1 MPRQRRTLQ
10 ILLGLA
16 LGLALGLLVGALNA
30 AQLHLASQ
38 PAANAAIV
46 EDAIAHSVP
55 TPLPPR
61 LDIVELPYSRV
72 YTITIPD
79 PQAYPLQVGLPDA
92 LVPLDQMAQ
101 RLNALVAIN
110 AGFFDPNNGQTTSYV
125 ISRQALVADP
135 RQNPRLMG
143 NPDLTRYLDQILN
156 RSEFRRYD
164 CQGSAQYDIT
174 RHNASVPA
182 GCTLIEA
189 VGAGPQLLPQSTA
202 YEEAFIDY
210 SASGEINR
218 DALGSRARNARS
230 AIGIKPDGSLVMVMA
245 AQKPGV
251 SPSGMSFADL
261 SGFLTSLGV
270 EKALN
275 LDGGSSSSLFS
286 VGTTYYGRLDQ
297 EGNWVRRP
305 VKSVLWVAQP

>member
-10 ILLGLA
+10 LFIGLG
-16 LGLALGLLVGALNA
+16 LGLALGLLAGALSS
-30 AQLHLASQ
+30 AQLHLAPQ
-38 PAANAAIV
+38 PTANTAPPEEAIV
-46 EDAIAHSVP
+46 APAP
-55 TPLPPR
+55 ALPPQFEA
-61 LDIVELPYSRV
+61 IELPHSKV
-72 YTITIPD
+72 YTVTIAD
-79 PQAYPLQVGLPDA
+79 PQAYPIRVSLPEN

-101 RLNALVAIN
+101 RLNALIAIN

-125 ISRQALVADP
+125 VSSQELVADP

-164 CQGSAQYDIT
+164 CEGAAQYDIT
-174 RHNASVPA
+174 LHSAPVPA
-182 GCTLIEA
+182 NCTLVDA

-210 SASGEINR
+210 GADGAINR
-218 DALGSRARNARS
+218 DALGSRSRNARS
-230 AIGIKPDGSLVMVMA
+230 AIGIKPDGSLVLVMA

-261 SGFLTSLGV
+261 SDFLTSLGV

-275 LDGGSSSSLFS
+275 LDGGSSSSLFQA
-286 VGTTYYGRLDQ
+286 GTTHYGRLDQ
-297 EGNWVRRP
+297 DGNWVRRP
-305 VKSVLWVAQP
+305 VKSIFWVAQP